1 MTWLRCF
8 LRERKI
14 ETDSAGDRS
23 DLSFPAQKG
32 DYVKKTHKRKML
44 AAALLAAIL
53 AGIIPAVLLF
63 RGYLLEDGDPGRR
76 SAKMEK
82 QEKTSGEGMKWKK

>member
-23 DLSFPAQKG
+23 NLSFPAQKG

-44 AAALLAAIL
+44 AAALLAAVL
-53 AGIIPAVLLF
+53 AGIIPAVLLS
-63 RGYLLEDGDPGRR
+63 RGCLLEDGNPGRR
-76 SAKMEK
+76 PVKMEE
-82 QEKTSGEGMKWKK
+82 QEKGSGEGMPWKM